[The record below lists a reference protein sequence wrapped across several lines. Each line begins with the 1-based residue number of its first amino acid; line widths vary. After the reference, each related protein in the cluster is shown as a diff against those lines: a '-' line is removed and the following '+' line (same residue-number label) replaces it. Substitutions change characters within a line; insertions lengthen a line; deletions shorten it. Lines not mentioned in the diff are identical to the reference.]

1 MGLMYVH
8 SFNQGMYIYH
18 PIEANHYAGIRWQ
31 GDVLLYSISNN
42 TFDLLDILHNLPLLF
57 YCCVVKVS
65 AVLIYSM

>member
-31 GDVLLYSISNN
+31 GDGIGAYGL
-42 TFDLLDILHNLPLLF
+42 
-57 YCCVVKVS
+57 CVH
-65 AVLIYSM
+65 